1 MSVVTEFSHHLK
13 IRNKHYEKNVEAVM
27 INNSSNNNNTNNH
40 LASWLTEHKLKKTR
54 HLTLVIQVLA
64 WDIVMSS

>member
-40 LASWLTEHKLKKTR
+40 LASWLTEHK
-54 HLTLVIQVLA
+54 
-64 WDIVMSS
+64 